1 VCAGKRFETSVEGED
16 RRKWQRFRIVD
27 FGNGIVNT
35 DIRIFRHCEELFF
48 FFLSKELKSEIDV

>member
-1 VCAGKRFETSVEGED
+1 VCVCAGKRFETSVEGED

-48 FFLSKELKSEIDV
+48 FFP